1 MQFDLLS
8 KLGLGV
14 SVRVR
19 VRVRDDVM
27 LGLGLRPG

>member
-1 MQFDLLS
+1 MQFYLLS
-8 KLGLGV
+8 KLGLGGR
-14 SVRVR
+14 VRVR